1 MIELK
6 TNLSKVQLAI
16 NFFYKNLPEILSQI
30 DALPED
36 KYFTY
41 TTLTNKQI
49 VQKITSSLINDQQ
62 IILGHTVNFKMKVNI
77 LGYRPFNPWSSVVG
91 YTVHDDDLTNDTIY
105 INLRKLPKMSPEEVA
120 GNILHECLHLIN
132 FGHGSNK
139 LTKDKIKS
147 VPYFLGYLMSG
158 EKQIEDLI
166 GE

>member
-41 TTLTNKQI
+41 TTLTKKQI

-62 IILGHTVNFKMKVNI
+62 IILGHAVNFKMKVNI

-120 GNILHECLHLIN
+120 GNIMHECLHLIN
-132 FGHGSNK
+132 FGHGTNK